1 MRKVILSLAIAL
13 VAFGYSYGQELK
25 LGGGISF
32 SDVSK
37 ISNGEA
43 TGKLGAQLGGSLV
56 FGHKFYFE
64 PGIYYATKSTEIIN
78 SNDIS
83 GENYKTD
90 ALIKGIRVP
99 VTVGLNVLGNTE
111 SLVNLRVFGGG
122 SGFFVTGTGKD
133 ILLSEVEKTNWG
145 LLAGAG
151 VNVWMLFADLSYEW
165 SLTDISNSGAD
176 IGKYRSLFGNVGIR
190 LKF

>member
-1 MRKVILSLAIAL
+1 MRKGILSLAIAL
-13 VAFGYSYGQELK
+13 IAFGYSYGQELK

-37 ISNGEA
+37 VSDGEA

-56 FGHKFYFE
+56 FGHQFYFE
-64 PGIYYATKSTEIIN
+64 PGVYYTTKSTEFIN
-78 SNDIS
+78 SSDIS
-83 GENYKTD
+83 GSNYKTD

-99 VTVGLNVLGNTE
+99 VIIGMNVLGDTE

-133 ILLSEVEKTNWG
+133 IPKSEVEKTNWG
-145 LLAGAG
+145 LLAGTG
-151 VNVWMLFADLSYEW
+151 VDVWIFFADLSYEW